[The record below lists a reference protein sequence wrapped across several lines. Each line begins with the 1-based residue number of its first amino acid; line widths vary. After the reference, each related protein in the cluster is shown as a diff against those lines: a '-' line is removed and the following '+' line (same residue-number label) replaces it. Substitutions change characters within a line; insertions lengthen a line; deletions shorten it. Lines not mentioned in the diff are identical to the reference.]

1 MAYVTYSLVIVAIY
15 VGLAILLHLQFGC
28 AGIVNFGVVGFWG
41 AGMYAYGIMTVT
53 WGVPVL
59 LAMLLAAA
67 FAGLL
72 ALALGAVVLRLDGQ
86 SVLVATLAFST
97 VVLYLV
103 TTEKWL
109 TSGVLGFGTIDYPF
123 DLGAATEPV
132 FLLIV
137 VAIVGALVLYALRLE
152 GSAYGRLLSSIR
164 DNEPLARGLGKPTFR
179 VKLVFFCVTC
189 AAMGLLGGLSGSLYQ
204 FLTPGM
210 IAPGVTFTV
219 WIALVLGGK
228 DRPLGALIGVVA
240 TVGVFDVLIESFAPI
255 PRDYA
260 LAVPNLKLMLYGLFL
275 VLIMMF
281 RPTGMLGQRGA
292 AS

>member
-1 MAYVTYSLVIVAIY
+1 MAYLLYSLSIVAIY
-15 VGLAILLHLQFGC
+15 VGLALLLHLQFGR

-53 WGVPVL
+53 WDLPSL
-59 LAMLLAAA
+59 AAMLLAAS

-72 ALALGAVVLRLDGQ
+72 ALVLGALVLRLDGQ
-86 SVLVATLAFST
+86 SVLVATLAFSSI
-97 VVLYLV
+97 VLYLV

-132 FLLIV
+132 FLLV
-137 VAIVGALVLYALRLE
+137 TLSIVGTLLLYAVRLE

-164 DNEPLARGLGKPTFR
+164 DNEPLAAGLGKPTFR
-179 VKLVFFCVTC
+179 HKLVFFSVTC
-189 AAMGLLGGLSGSLYQ
+189 AAMGLLGALSGSLYQ

-210 IAPGVTFTV
+210 MAPGVTFTV

-228 DRPLGALIGVVA
+228 DRPLGALVGVVA
-240 TVGVFDVLIESFAPI
+240 TVGVFDVLVETVAPI

-260 LAVPNLKLMLYGLFL
+260 LLVPNLKLMLYGLFL
-275 VLIMMF
+275 VVIMMF
-281 RPTGMLGQRGA
+281 RPAGVLGRRVTA
-292 AS
+292 